1 MICDVFWLPYCMRKK
16 SGNEEASDNGWEK
29 EKETEPILRGL
40 VTV

>member
-1 MICDVFWLPYCMRKK
+1 MICAVFWLPYFRKK